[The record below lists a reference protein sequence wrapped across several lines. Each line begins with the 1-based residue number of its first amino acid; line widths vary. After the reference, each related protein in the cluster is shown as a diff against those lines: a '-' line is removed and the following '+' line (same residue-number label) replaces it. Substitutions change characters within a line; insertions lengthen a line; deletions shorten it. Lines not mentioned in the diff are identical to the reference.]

1 MLLFFLKQ
9 VLKKFAFFSEL
20 RQAPPLYAIFLPPL
34 IMESLIL
41 NIEKVITISNQLRDR
56 IISISQPETIRKGKF
71 IHRPRKVC
79 NKTYFI
85 ISGLV
90 RIYYEK
96 DEKEITDNFAAEN
109 EWITSIYSFMQNVPD
124 NCYIQTLEDSE
135 LIAINIFDL
144 EKCFIDFPEMER
156 FGRILISKYFVEQS
170 ERIISLQFH
179 SAKEKYDY
187 FSKKSP
193 NKLGRVPLGM
203 LASHLGIT
211 QETLS
216 RVRAEI
222 TF

>member
-1 MLLFFLKQ
+1 MLYLQKLIIKSPTNRNTQ
-9 VLKKFAFFSEL
+9 
-20 RQAPPLYAIFLPPL
+20 PLYAIFSQLPM
-34 IMESLIL
+34 IESLL
-41 NIEKVITISNQLRDR
+41 QNIENVIKVSEDLKAR
-56 IISISQPETIRKGKF
+56 IISISKAEIVKKGKF
-71 IHRPRKVC
+71 IHRPNRVC
-79 NKTYFI
+79 DKTYFI
-85 ISGLV
+85 SSGLI

-96 DEKEITDNFAAEN
+96 GEKEVTDNFAAEN
-109 EWITSIYSFMQNVPD
+109 EWITSIYSFMKNVPD

-135 LIAINIFDL
+135 LIAINIYEL
-144 EKCFIDFPEMER
+144 EKCFADFPEMER

-179 SAKEKYDY
+179 TAKERYEY
-187 FSKKSP
+187 FSKQSA

>member
-1 MLLFFLKQ
+1 MIENL
-9 VLKKFAFFSEL
+9 VL
-20 RQAPPLYAIFLPPL
+20 Y
-34 IMESLIL
+34 
-41 NIEKVITISNQLRDR
+41 IEKIITVSDELRDR
-56 IISISQPETIRKGKF
+56 IVAISKPETIKKGEF
-71 IHRPRKVC
+71 IHRPNRVC
-79 NKTYFI
+79 DKTYFI
-85 ISGLV
+85 KSGLI

-96 DEKEITDNFAAEN
+96 VDKEITDNFAAEN

-135 LIAINIFDL
+135 LIAINIDDL
-144 EKCFIDFPEMER
+144 EKCFVDYPEMER

-179 SAKEKYDY
+179 TAKEKYDY
-187 FSKKSP
+187 FSKESP
-193 NKLGRVPLGM
+193 NKLSRVPLGM
-203 LASHLGIT
+203 LASHLGIS

>member
-1 MLLFFLKQ
+1 MI
-9 VLKKFAFFSEL
+9 EN
-20 RQAPPLYAIFLPPL
+20 L
-34 IMESLIL
+34 IQ
-41 NIEKVITISNQLRDR
+41 NIEKVITVSEELKKR
-56 IISISQPETIRKGKF
+56 ILSISKIETVKKGKF
-71 IHRPRKVC
+71 IHRPNKVC

-85 ISGLV
+85 IFGLI

-96 DEKEITDNFAAEN
+96 GEKEITDNFAAEN
-109 EWITSIYSFMQNVPD
+109 EWITSVYSFMKNIPD

-135 LIAINIFDL
+135 LIGINIYEL
-144 EKCFIDFPEMER
+144 EKCFTDFPEMEK

-179 SAKEKYDY
+179 TAKEKYEY
-187 FSKKSP
+187 FSKQSA